1 MHMDFGD
8 VPNLRFDFTLCPHTG
23 KVIKEELT
31 DALQQLPQQKQEEYS
46 QAQAFLADL
55 ENVCDVYSAGPTDIK
70 RWRKLVNIQDRHRW
84 KPHEYHDELM
94 KAREFHARSHYEHL
108 MLKAVTEPSWIVY
121 RHLSMMADISL
132 LELRTTEVRMGNY
145 QLVCGMVYVCAGHE
159 QLYRAATFCHGV
171 HKYLLQCIS
180 LFANRLP
187 PDYNQ
192 LEAPSREQIPND
204 LFRVFGHQLSYIS
217 CIMDEFIPLI
227 RNHTADL
234 ERAGVTFTDFVKQMG
249 KRLTLV
255 VRAMDDIFQV
265 VS

>member
-55 ENVCDVYSAGPTDIK
+55 ENDRPTSNAGANWSTSKTDI
-70 RWRKLVNIQDRHRW
+70 
-84 KPHEYHDELM
+84 
-94 KAREFHARSHYEHL
+94 
-108 MLKAVTEPSWIVY
+108 
-121 RHLSMMADISL
+121 
-132 LELRTTEVRMGNY
+132 
-145 QLVCGMVYVCAGHE
+145 GHE